1 MKENI
6 PVSSHQLDE
15 IDFQII
21 RILQKNAKAGTKEIA
36 SQIGLTLTP
45 AYERIKRL
53 ETRGVIT
60 GYEAKINPSALGKD
74 LVVFCQVSLQ
84 THGAEVIQ
92 VFETSVRQLTEVSA
106 VFHVAGNYDY
116 LLHVEVSGMHQ
127 YQNFLK
133 EKLAAIPNI
142 AHVQSTFVLSTLK

>member
-6 PVSSHQLDE
+6 PVSSQQLDE

-53 ETRGVIT
+53 EARGVIT

-74 LVVFCQVSLQ
+74 
-84 THGAEVIQ
+84 
-92 VFETSVRQLTEVSA
+92 
-106 VFHVAGNYDY
+106 
-116 LLHVEVSGMHQ
+116 
-127 YQNFLK
+127 
-133 EKLAAIPNI
+133 
-142 AHVQSTFVLSTLK
+142 